1 MALARWVLGRRVLR
15 IRQAIWLTGDS
26 QGAAPEQQT
35 RLHRQRLRS
44 TGTVPLAPAIAAT
57 RLQSAVGATMPKS
70 SPDCCRMAPVR
81 LADYRP
87 APYLLERTDLTVRLL
102 EREALV
108 QARLVFEPNPAAEGP
123 DGRQAPGSLELA
135 GVDLELRQLAIDGEP
150 LPAAAYE
157 RTDGGLRLLDPPQRP
172 FVLTSEVAID
182 PWTNGSLEGMY
193 ASGGMVTT
201 QCEAEGFRRITFHPD
216 RPDLLSRFRVRI
228 EADRERFPVLLS
240 NGNCLE
246 SGPLAST
253 PSDCGSTVQNFHYA
267 VWDDPFPKPSYL
279 FALVAGRLEEVK
291 GRFSTVSGREVR
303 LRLWVEPGDEPYT
316 AHAMASLQRAM
327 RWDEQTYGLEYDLDE
342 YNIVAVRH
350 FNMGA
355 MENKSLN
362 IFNSKL
368 VLADQETATDD
379 ELERVESVIAHEYF
393 HNWTGNR
400 ITCRDWFQLSLK
412 EGLTVFRDQCFSADL
427 HGHALNRIEN
437 VALLRNTQFRE
448 DGGPT
453 AHPVQPDA
461 YEAIDNFY
469 TTTIYEKGAEVIR
482 ALHSLLGEVVFQRGM
497 QIYVR
502 RHDGTAATCDDFLAA
517 MREAA
522 EAHWASLGLDGRLA
536 PPPFDF
542 AAFRRWYHQ
551 AGTPVLQLHRRWD
564 GERGE
569 LTLSIRQHT
578 PPTPGQSDK
587 QPVVIP
593 LALGLVGQG
602 GKPLA
607 LRLDHEVA
615 AAEGEGQNNES
626 HRRRPHLP
634 PLPREWGEAT
644 RLLVIDQREQE
655 LRFVGLPRQAH
666 PPALSLL
673 RHFSA
678 PVKLEIG
685 RPASELVHLLACDSD
700 PVARWD
706 AGQTLLRQLVLAHA
720 GATAGQPAAGVAEV
734 GADPA
739 RSESLEDELIDA
751 FGRILADPSLS
762 QASRALLLAL
772 PGLAELEEASPEPDP
787 PVLFAALEAMRQR
800 FGKALAKPLQ
810 QALEGCMGE
819 WDSPWPLGSGDRRLT
834 GLIWSWQVAAGD
846 VGAIAAA
853 GAAVEGRSMTL
864 ARAGLRALQSH
875 PIPAREQAM
884 AAFHERWRERPVVLD
899 AWFALE
905 ASAPFADGLRRVER
919 LLEHPRY
926 DPAAP
931 NSVRAVLG
939 GLAAN
944 PVVFHAADGSGYR
957 FLAERL
963 IELDQRNPITA
974 SRLAKVFSRWQS
986 YGPQRRQQ
994 LLEALALLDAAT
1006 LSANTREVVGQC
1018 LAASTL
1024 AA

>member
-1 MALARWVLGRRVLR
+1 
-15 IRQAIWLTGDS
+15 
-26 QGAAPEQQT
+26 
-35 RLHRQRLRS
+35 
-44 TGTVPLAPAIAAT
+44 
-57 RLQSAVGATMPKS
+57 
-70 SPDCCRMAPVR
+70 MAPVR

-87 APYLLERTDLTVRLL
+87 APYLLERTDLTVRLQ
-102 EREALV
+102 ER
-108 QARLVFEPNPAAEGP
+108 QARVEARLAFEPNPAAEGA
-123 DGRQAPGSLELA
+123 DGRQAPGPLDLA
-135 GVDLELRQLAIDGEP
+135 GVDLELLALAIDGEP
-150 LPAAAYE
+150 LDPSAFE
-157 RTDGGLRLLDPPQRP
+157 RSDQGLRLLDPPLRP
-172 FVLTSEVAID
+172 FVLTSTVVID
-182 PWTNGSLEGMY
+182 PWANSSLEGLY
-193 ASGGMVTT
+193 VSGGMVTT

-228 EADRERFPVLLS
+228 EADQARFPVLLS

-246 SGPLAST
+246 SGPL
-253 PSDCGSTVQNFHYA
+253 PDGPDGVERHYA
-267 VWDDPFPKPSYL
+267 IWDDPFPKPSYL
-279 FALVAGRLEEVK
+279 FALVAGRLEEVR
-291 GRFSTVSGREVR
+291 GSFTTASGRPVR

-316 AHAMASLQRAM
+316 AHALASLQRAM
-327 RWDEQTYGLEYDLDE
+327 RWDEEAYGLEYDLDE

-412 EGLTVFRDQCFSADL
+412 EGLTVFRDQCFSADQ

-437 VALLRNTQFRE
+437 VAVLRNTQFRE

-482 ALHSLLGEVVFQRGM
+482 ALHSLLGETVFQRGM

-522 EAHWASLGLDGRLA
+522 EAHWAERGLDGRLA

-551 AGTPVLQLHRRWD
+551 AGTPVLQVHRRWD

-569 LTLSIRQHT
+569 LTLAIRQHT
-578 PPTPGQSDK
+578 PPTPGQSRK
-587 QPVVIP
+587 EPVVIP

-602 GKPLA
+602 GEPLPVK
-607 LRLDHEVA
+607 LEGEEA
-615 AAEGEGQNNES
+615 AADGQVPAQRS
-626 HRRRPHLP
+626 GA
-634 PLPREWGEAT
+634 PLPTPPRAWGDAT
-644 RLLVIDQREQE
+644 RLLVIDRSEQE

-678 PVKLEIG
+678 PVKVEIG

-706 AGQTLLRQLVLAHA
+706 AGQTLLRQLALARA
-720 GATAGQPAAGVAEV
+720 GCGKVDLTGAGVKEA
-734 GADPA
+734 GSPADSGHPEA
-739 RSESLEDELIDA
+739 LEAELIDA

-772 PGLAELEEASPEPDP
+772 PGMAELEEASPEPDP
-787 PVLFAALEAMRQR
+787 PALFAALEALRRR
-800 FGKALAKPLQ
+800 FGTALAAPLQ

-819 WDSPWPLGSGDRRLT
+819 WDAPWPLGSGDRRLT
-834 GLIWSWQVAAGD
+834 ALIWSWQVAAGD
-846 VGAIAAA
+846 RGAIAAA
-853 GAAVEGRSMTL
+853 MAAVEGRSMTL
-864 ARAGLRALQSH
+864 ARAGLRALQCH

-884 AAFHERWRERPVVLD
+884 AAFHERWRDRPVVLD

-905 ASAPFADGLRRVER
+905 ASAPFADGLARVER
-919 LLEHPRY
+919 LLEHPLY

-939 GLAAN
+939 GLASN

-957 FLAERL
+957 FLAQRL
-963 IELDQRNPITA
+963 IELDHRNPITA

-986 YGPQRRQQ
+986 YAPPRQERLQ
-994 LLEALALLDAAT
+994 EALQLLDAAS

-1018 LAASTL
+1018 LAP